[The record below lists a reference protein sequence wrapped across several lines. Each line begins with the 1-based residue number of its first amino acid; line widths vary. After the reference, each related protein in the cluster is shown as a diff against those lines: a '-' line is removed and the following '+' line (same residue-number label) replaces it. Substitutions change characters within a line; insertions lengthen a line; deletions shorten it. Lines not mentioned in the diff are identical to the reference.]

1 MSLIVTDEPPD
12 RPAWLAE
19 TIRLVTESSTGRR
32 DDLLA
37 RIARATDA
45 ELTAGSDAAWGL
57 GQVAVH
63 LLLIE
68 RGVATVALRLA
79 KGEPPGNTGQPRPAA
94 SGVTREGIAS
104 LARKAGEAMARL
116 RAELPA
122 DPDLRA
128 VGRHPYYGDLNAFGW
143 LLTVENHYAAHLEAL
158 DSGGTSAL

>member
-32 DDLLA
+32 DDVLA
-37 RIARATDA
+37 RVARATDA
-45 ELTAGSDAAWGL
+45 ELAAGSDSAWGV

-68 RGVATVALRLA
+68 RGVAGVALSLA
-79 KGEPPGNTGQPRPAA
+79 KGETPGNTGQPRPAA

-116 RAELPA
+116 RAELPP

-128 VGRHPYYGDLNAFGW
+128 TGRHPYYGDLNAFGW
-143 LLTVENHYAAHLEAL
+143 LLTLANHHAAHLEAL
-158 DSGGTSAL
+158 DSGRTSAL